1 MKIVILLGRNFG
13 DAVIQKNNIENLI
26 KNNKNISFWLWCRE
40 DFKYILSFNKY
51 PNVNY
56 IYNSFPMGSSHKLK
70 YKDIFKLLIN
80 IIKLRKLRFSYA
92 IDFTSD
98 FREKIL
104 LALTSS
110 KVISILWPNSHPM
123 AKLNRPLN
131 FIFTSKK
138 FIFYKA
144 SETKIN
150 IYSTYNLF
158 YKFFANISGTRF
170 LPYQKIQP
178 PHSNS
183 NKLKIGLS
191 PFASLVC
198 NTWPLENWKLLIDR
212 LVKSSHFEI
221 FIYCD
226 KSKKDFLRNELNGVN
241 VNLISVGLKEFLISF
256 KTLDISVSNDSF
268 ASHLAC
274 MYGIHNYVIYGANDH
289 NLFNPPNSNK
299 FFNDKTCKLYPCMNK
314 SPCLKDSMIENYN
327 CINNIDYKSVF
338 NKIYNDFLI

>member
-1 MKIVILLGRNFG
+1 MKILILLGRNFG

-26 KNNKNISFWLWCRE
+26 KNNKNITFWLWCRE
-40 DFKYILSFNKY
+40 EFKDILSFNKY
-51 PNVNY
+51 SNVNY
-56 IYNSFPMGSSHKLK
+56 IYNSFPMGSSHKFK
-70 YKDIFKLLIN
+70 YKDVFLLLKN
-80 IIKLRKLRFSYA
+80 IKKLRKLRISYA

-104 LALTSS
+104 LALTSN
-110 KVISILWPNSHPM
+110 KVISILWSNNHPM
-123 AKLNRPLN
+123 AKLTRPLN

-144 SETKIN
+144 SSAKIN
-150 IYSTYNLF
+150 IYNTYNLF
-158 YKFFANISGTRF
+158 YKFLSNLIGIQFIPN
-170 LPYQKIQP
+170 QQIQP
-178 PHSNS
+178 FHPKS

-191 PFASLVC
+191 PFASLEC
-198 NTWPLENWKLLIDR
+198 NTWPIENWKLLIQR
-212 LVKSSHFEI
+212 LLESSRYEI
-221 FIYCD
+221 FVYCD
-226 KSKKDFLRNELNGVN
+226 KSKRDLLRKELKGVK
-241 VNLISVGLKEFLISF
+241 VNLISVGLKEFLTSF

-314 SPCLKDSMIENYN
+314 SPCLKDGSIEKYN
-327 CINNIDYKSVF
+327 CINNIDYKTVF
-338 NKIYNDFLI
+338 DKICNDFLN